1 VAQDFADHRAQAGA
15 STSATRRL
23 FGRRPDPLG
32 DPAPLIKRVYA
43 YVAYRIGDGV
53 DAEDVTSE
61 VFVRA
66 TRYRATYQP
75 AKGEPIAWLLGI
87 ARRTLADRYAATET
101 EPRLADT
108 IPERAD
114 SADLEGDAIR
124 RLTLEEALAVLPE
137 RDQELVSLRY
147 GADLR
152 ARQIAIVMEME
163 THAVEVA
170 LSRALARLRGLVG
183 NDAP

>member
-1 VAQDFADHRAQAGA
+1 MAQDFADHRPQAGA

-23 FGRRPDPLG
+23 FGRLRPDPLR

-101 EPRLADT
+101 ELRLVDT
-108 IPERAD
+108 IPE
-114 SADLEGDAIR
+114 
-124 RLTLEEALAVLPE
+124 
-137 RDQELVSLRY
+137 Q
-147 GADLR
+147 GA
-152 ARQIAIVMEME
+152 
-163 THAVEVA
+163 
-170 LSRALARLRGLVG
+170 
-183 NDAP
+183 